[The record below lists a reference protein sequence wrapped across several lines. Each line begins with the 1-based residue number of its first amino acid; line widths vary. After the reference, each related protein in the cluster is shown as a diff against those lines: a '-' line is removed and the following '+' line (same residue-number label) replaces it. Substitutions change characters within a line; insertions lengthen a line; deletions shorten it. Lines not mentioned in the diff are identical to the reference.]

1 MYIPCFLQVV
11 FPYFV
16 KKIKKSKIKNQ
27 KEGKSPKRKIKGLRK
42 NNMPQNKKRNK
53 TWKCASPNA
62 TNFYFVTD
70 YYGRVSINAII
81 QDELNCLILTCH
93 VSILLL
99 LIVNKD

>member
-16 KKIKKSKIKNQ
+16 IKKKKKIENL

-42 NNMPQNKKRNK
+42 NNIPQKKRNK

-62 TNFYFVTD
+62 TTF
-70 YYGRVSINAII
+70 
-81 QDELNCLILTCH
+81 
-93 VSILLL
+93 LLCY
-99 LIVNKD
+99 